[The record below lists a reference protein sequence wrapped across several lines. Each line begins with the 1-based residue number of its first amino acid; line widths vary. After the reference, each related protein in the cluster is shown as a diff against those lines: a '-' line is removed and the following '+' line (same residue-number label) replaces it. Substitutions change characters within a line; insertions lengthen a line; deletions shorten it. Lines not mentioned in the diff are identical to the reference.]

1 MKASDISMDG
11 GYSTLTWITRFINKW
26 CFHLHQTL
34 TVFVTLVSVKPL
46 SAVQVSSP
54 AISLV
59 TAARLSLS
67 VSPVLVTSAM
77 SGSTSQDRSGGGL
90 PAIIS
95 QWNIFSLS
103 RKGFYTKFLAQFTR
117 IIVLLY
123 VGSALVDRQFRQK
136 EFTFHNWGGE
146 KMEII
151 VCMYSRVYRTINLTA
166 A

>member
-11 GYSTLTWITRFINKW
+11 GYSTLTWITRFVNKW

-46 SAVQVSSP
+46 SAEQLSSP
-54 AISLV
+54 AICLV

-67 VSPVLVTSAM
+67 VSPVLVTSAI

-103 RKGFYTKFLAQFTR
+103 RKGFYTPCSVHKNNCLTLCWECTCRQTISAKWIYFSQLR
-117 IIVLLY
+117 RRKNGNNCLY
-123 VGSALVDRQFRQK
+123 VL
-136 EFTFHNWGGE
+136 
-146 KMEII
+146 
-151 VCMYSRVYRTINLTA
+151 
-166 A
+166 